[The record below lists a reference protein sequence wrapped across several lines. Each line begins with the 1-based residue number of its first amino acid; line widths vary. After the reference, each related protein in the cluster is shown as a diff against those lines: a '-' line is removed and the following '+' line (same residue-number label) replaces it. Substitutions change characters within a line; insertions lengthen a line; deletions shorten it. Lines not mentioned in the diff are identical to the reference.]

1 MERQIVA
8 DKLTT
13 VIRPYVEDKSSLET
27 MTEDSTLG
35 ELNINSLHLMD
46 IVIDFED
53 AFNIEISGDEA
64 DELNRV
70 GNALDLILR
79 KTATA

>member
-46 IVIDFED
+46 IVIDVED

>member
-8 DKLTT
+8 DKLTSL
-13 VIRPYVEDKSSLET
+13 IRPYVEDKSSLDSL
-27 MTEDSTLG
+27 TEESTLG

-46 IVIDFED
+46 IVIDVED
-53 AFNIEISGDEA
+53 AFDIEISGDEA

-70 GNALDLILR
+70 GSALDLILR
-79 KTATA
+79 KAAA